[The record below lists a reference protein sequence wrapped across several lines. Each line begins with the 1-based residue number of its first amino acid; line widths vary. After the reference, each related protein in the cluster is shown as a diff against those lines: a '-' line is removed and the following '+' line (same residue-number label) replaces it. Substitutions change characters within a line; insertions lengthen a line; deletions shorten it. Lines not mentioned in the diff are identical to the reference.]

1 MEANAKRLIEKYE
14 ADYHKIASKETWTKD
29 DITMMKD
36 LQKLMY
42 YIEVRCAMKE
52 GNDYPGSEHMPDAMS
67 YARGR
72 NSMGQY
78 TSGGSGHYPME
89 NGPWYY
95 DQMNNG
101 GSGSH
106 YNNDYGVSGNRYYD
120 GEKEAVIHKLHRML
134 DKEDNPMKRTA
145 IQDVLR
151 EFEQK

>member
-1 MEANAKRLIEKYE
+1 MEAKTERLIEKYD
-14 ADYHKIASKETWTKD
+14 ADYNKIASKESWTKD

-52 GNDYPGSEHMPDAMS
+52 GNEYPGSEHMPDMS
-67 YARGR
+67 YARGYSSR
-72 NSMGQY
+72 M
-78 TSGGSGHYPME
+78 SGHYPMHE
-89 NGPWYY
+89 GPWYY
-95 DQMNNG
+95 DMEG

-106 YNNDYGVSGNRYYD
+106 YRNDYGVSGNRYYD

-145 IQDVLR
+145 IQEIIR